1 MVVLRMWRSIS
12 TNKSSNLRKSSAI
25 IFKEHKG
32 TKIRHFRWTRKKTK
46 LAFSGTAHS
55 LTMLTGVYNSPQNSE
70 LKLLQLY
77 LVQCCRRKWE
87 VARAVPS
94 VIHKVK
100 IFHTCF
106 GDVTLYC
113 PTVANVC
120 EWKCVNVTNVKL
132 KKTSYCLVKRKKE
145 FESDEIF
152 DFNILFAVW
161 YLFIK

>member
-46 LAFSGTAHS
+46 FALSGTSHS
-55 LTMLTGVYNSPQNSE
+55 LTMLTGVYNSPQNSAYTWSE
-70 LKLLQLY
+70 IEIVSVIFS
-77 LVQCCRRKWE
+77 LVL
-87 VARAVPS
+87 PS

-113 PTVANVC
+113 ATVSNVC
-120 EWKCVNVTNVKL
+120 EWKCVNVTNMKL
-132 KKTSYCLVKRKKE
+132 KDFVLLGKTQKG
-145 FESDEIF
+145 
-152 DFNILFAVW
+152 VW
-161 YLFIK
+161 IRWNLWL